1 MTTYPVL
8 VPEALCR
15 FSPGFQPGDC
25 AEPNHVNDHHR
36 TTVTMPQ
43 LGESVT
49 EGMVGNWLKEVGE
62 RIEKYDPLCEVTTD
76 KVNSEIPSPVSGV
89 LVEILVDPDDGA
101 GRCRDL
107 RHRRGRRVGR
117 SRDGSR
123 QSAVGSCW
131 LMTENGKRKTG
142 QQAKWL

>member
-1 MTTYPVL
+1 MPTQTTT
-8 VPEALCR
+8 A
-15 FSPGFQPGDC
+15 
-25 AEPNHVNDHHR
+25 

-89 LVEILVDPDDGA
+89 LVEVLADPETTVPVGA
-101 GRCRDL
+101 GICVIDEDEPAGG
-107 RHRRGRRVGR
+107 GRRA
-117 SRDGSR
+117 
-123 QSAVGSCW
+123 AVVEPG
-131 LMTENGKRKTG
+131 NGAAG
-142 QQAKWL
+142 G

>member
-1 MTTYPVL
+1 MPTQSTT
-8 VPEALCR
+8 A
-15 FSPGFQPGDC
+15 
-25 AEPNHVNDHHR
+25 

-89 LVEILVDPDDGA
+89 LVEILVDPETTVPVGA
-101 GRCRDL
+101 GICVIDVSGGEGESGAGGETDRIE
-107 RHRRGRRVGR
+107 
-117 SRDGSR
+117 
-123 QSAVGSCW
+123 
-131 LMTENGKRKTG
+131 TENGKRETDDG
-142 QQAKWL
+142 IRNGAAVGAVREPPSRGEYADE